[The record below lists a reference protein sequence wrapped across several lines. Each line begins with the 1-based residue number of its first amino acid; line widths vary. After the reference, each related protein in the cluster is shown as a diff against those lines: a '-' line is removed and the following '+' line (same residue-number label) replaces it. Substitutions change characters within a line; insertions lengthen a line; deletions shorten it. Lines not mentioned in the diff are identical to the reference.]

1 MGALLNLFSAFGL
14 SSAAGLNAYLPL
26 LIVGLIT
33 RYTDLWQLQAPY
45 DVLASPIALIILA
58 VLAAVDFLADK
69 IPVVDHIAHIVGMIV
84 HPVAGAILFA
94 SQANIL
100 TNIHP
105 VVAMVAGVT
114 VAGGLHAGR
123 AAIRPVATATTG
135 GIGNPIISFIEDVI
149 SLVLSVLA
157 IFVPLLAFAL
167 FLVLLFVLLA
177 SWRRLRR
184 RPRASRTTARS

>member
-1 MGALLNLFSAFGL
+1 MGAILNLFSAFGL

-45 DVLASPIALIILA
+45 DVLASPVALIILA

-69 IPVVDHIAHIVGMIV
+69 IPVVDHVAHVVGMIV

-94 SQANIL
+94 SQANVL
-100 TNIHP
+100 TNVHP
-105 VVAMVAGVT
+105 VVAMVAGLT
-114 VAGGLHAGR
+114 VAGSLHASR

-135 GIGNPIISFIEDVI
+135 GIANPILSFIEDLA

-167 FLVLLFVLLA
+167 FLGLLFLMLA

-184 RPRASRTTARS
+184 RLRTNRPTARP

>member
-184 RPRASRTTARS
+184 RPRAGRTTARS

>member
-1 MGALLNLFSAFGL
+1 MGSILNLFSAFGL

-33 RYTDLWQLQAPY
+33 RYTDLWQVQAPY
-45 DVLASPIALIILA
+45 DVLASPVTLIILA

-69 IPVVDHIAHIVGMIV
+69 IPVVDHISHVVGAIV
-84 HPVAGAILFA
+84 HPVAGAVLFA
-94 SQANIL
+94 SQNNVL
-100 TNIHP
+100 SNVHP
-105 VVAMVAGVT
+105 IVAMIAGVT

-135 GIGNPIISFIEDVI
+135 GIGNPVLSFMEDVT
-149 SLVLSVLA
+149 SFVLSVLA
-157 IFVPLLAFAL
+157 IFLPLLAFAL
-167 FLVLLFVLLA
+167 FLGLLLVMLT

-184 RPRASRTTARS
+184 RRSHVRTMARW

>member
-1 MGALLNLFSAFGL
+1 MGAILNLFSAFGL

-69 IPVVDHIAHIVGMIV
+69 IPVVDHVAHIVGMIV

-94 SQANIL
+94 SQANVL
-100 TNIHP
+100 TNVHP
-105 VVAMVAGVT
+105 VVAMVAGLT
-114 VAGGLHAGR
+114 VAGSLHAGR

-135 GIGNPIISFIEDVI
+135 GIGNPILSLLEDLV

-167 FLVLLFVLLA
+167 FLVLLFVMLA
-177 SWRRLRR
+177 SWRRFRR
-184 RPRASRTTARS
+184 RPRARRTTARS